1 MPNLSEIYF
10 VTYGSVFGNDIRP
23 EVQAFM
29 DKFKAKFNKMPVTSH
44 AITGYS
50 VIEAWSRAV
59 ERAGTFDTDKVRD
72 ALQTFKDEPL
82 LAGPDH
88 LHRRSAYQHAARPAA
103 DRSEGRQDRQCH
115 PGGARGE
122 DAAIVRRHCR
132 SDVWG
137 GPRMTSTAV
146 AREIA
151 TASALETADVVVNF
165 QGLRAIDRVSLRL
178 DSGEML
184 GLIGPNGAGKTTL
197 VNVLTGFQEADSGSV
212 HLGGEDI
219 GRWMPHERS
228 RRGLVRT
235 FQNVLPFA
243 GLTALENVEA
253 GAMATGLGRA
263 GARRRAMEVLD
274 WLGLAARAH
283 RKVDTLPFGEERRV
297 GIARAVA
304 MAPQFLLMDEPAAGL
319 NDAECEDLK
328 LVVGRIRRELGL
340 RHPADRA
347 PHVADLRA
355 LRPHPGAAAGAH
367 HRHRPA
373 G

>member
-1 MPNLSEIYF
+1 
-10 VTYGSVFGNDIRP
+10 
-23 EVQAFM
+23 
-29 DKFKAKFNKMPVTSH
+29 
-44 AITGYS
+44 
-50 VIEAWSRAV
+50 
-59 ERAGTFDTDKVRD
+59 
-72 ALQTFKDEPL
+72 
-82 LAGPDH
+82 
-88 LHRRSAYQHAARPAA
+88 
-103 DRSEGRQDRQCH
+103 
-115 PGGARGE
+115 
-122 DAAIVRRHCR
+122 
-132 SDVWG
+132 
-137 GPRMTSTAV
+137 MTSTAV

-178 DSGEML
+178 DSGEVL

-212 HLGGEDI
+212 HLGGQDI
-219 GRWMPHERS
+219 GRWLPHERS

-274 WLGLAARAH
+274 WLGLTARAH

-328 LVVGRIRRELGL
+328 LVVGRIRRELVCGILLIEHRMSLIFALCDRIHVLQQGRTIAIGL
-340 RHPADRA
+340 PDEIRRRRRGAPGLSRRRA
-347 PHVADLRA
+347 GLSHAVGRESPCQLWQHRRA
-355 LRPHPGAAAGAH
+355 ARRVAAGRA
-367 HRHRPA
+367 RARSSPSSARTAPA
-373 G
+373 NPHCC

>member
-1 MPNLSEIYF
+1 M
-10 VTYGSVFGNDIRP
+10 
-23 EVQAFM
+23 
-29 DKFKAKFNKMPVTSH
+29 
-44 AITGYS
+44 TG
-50 VIEAWSRAV
+50 
-59 ERAGTFDTDKVRD
+59 
-72 ALQTFKDEPL
+72 
-82 LAGPDH
+82 
-88 LHRRSAYQHAARPAA
+88 
-103 DRSEGRQDRQCH
+103 
-115 PGGARGE
+115 
-122 DAAIVRRHCR
+122 
-132 SDVWG
+132 
-137 GPRMTSTAV
+137 MAV

-178 DSGEML
+178 DSGEVL

-212 HLGGEDI
+212 HLAGQDI
-219 GRWMPHERS
+219 GRWPPHERS

-263 GARRRAMEVLD
+263 AARRRAMEVLE

-328 LVVGRIRRELGL
+328 QVVGRIRRELDCGILLIEHRMSLIFALCDRIHVLQQGRTIAVGL
-340 RHPADRA
+340 PDEIRNN
-347 PHVADLRA
+347 
-355 LRPHPGAAAGAH
+355 AAVRQAYLGEE
-367 HRHRPA
+367 PV
-373 G
+373 